1 MYRYHTV
8 LTKFSIHISPWWT
21 WSHFTKLYFWE
32 ALKPREGSPTTLSLG
47 NWSCGLLYVAKT
59 SNQTAIFAVLDA
71 TNCQDLSVQWD
82 LPNTERISV
91 GFHGT
96 GNLKKGNA
104 KKALF
109 LHVENLWK
117 NDKTQTSR
125 WNSRV
130 CWMLPKTCGYDLSG
144 HRQVCGDRHF
154 HRQGEQCG
162 RHGHAR
168 LGCQKNHPKISSNG
182 IPNCET
188 LGNLRT
194 HNLGGRQVNHPPIPH
209 LDVRY
214 TNMLGKPPPCFLEG

>member
-1 MYRYHTV
+1 M
-8 LTKFSIHISPWWT
+8 LTKFSIHISPGWT

-82 LPNTERISV
+82 LPKMERISV

-96 GNLKKGNA
+96 GNLKKRKCEKSFVSA
-104 KKALF
+104 C
-109 LHVENLWK
+109 WK
-117 NDKTQTSR
+117 LVRKGQDANIWLKSC
-125 WNSRV
+125 V
-130 CWMLPKTCGYDLSG
+130 CGMLLKTCGYDLSG

-168 LGCQKNHPKISSNG
+168 LGCQNHHPKISSNEPRKKPLLLS
-182 IPNCET
+182 IESW
-188 LGNLRT
+188 L
-194 HNLGGRQVNHPPIPH
+194 VNRDP
-209 LDVRY
+209 
-214 TNMLGKPPPCFLEG
+214 

>member
-21 WSHFTKLYFWE
+21 WSHFTQLYFWE

-104 KKALF
+104 KKLCF
-109 LHVENLWK
+109 
-117 NDKTQTSR
+117 
-125 WNSRV
+125 
-130 CWMLPKTCGYDLSG
+130 CMLKTCEKMTRRKHLVEIPVFVGCF
-144 HRQVCGDRHF
+144 R
-154 HRQGEQCG
+154 
-162 RHGHAR
+162 R
-168 LGCQKNHPKISSNG
+168 LVVMTSPVIAKSVGIGISIAKESNAVVMVTPALAVKKIIQK
-182 IPNCET
+182 
-188 LGNLRT
+188 
-194 HNLGGRQVNHPPIPH
+194 
-209 LDVRY
+209 
-214 TNMLGKPPPCFLEG
+214 

>member
-96 GNLKKGNA
+96 GNLKKRKCEKSFVSA
-104 KKALF
+104 CWKLVKKWQDANISLKF
-109 LHVENLWK
+109 PCLLDASEDLWLWPLRSSPSLWGSAFPSPRRAMRSSWSRPPWLSKKSSK
-117 NDKTQTSR
+117 NKLKWYPQLRDI
-125 WNSRV
+125 
-130 CWMLPKTCGYDLSG
+130 
-144 HRQVCGDRHF
+144 
-154 HRQGEQCG
+154 GEPADSQSWRKAG
-162 RHGHAR
+162 
-168 LGCQKNHPKISSNG
+168 
-182 IPNCET
+182 
-188 LGNLRT
+188 
-194 HNLGGRQVNHPPIPH
+194 
-209 LDVRY
+209 
-214 TNMLGKPPPCFLEG
+214 